1 MKRLIRALLRKLVRN
16 NIVFS
21 GVLLTARFTD
31 FCVRQKYAPVAASP
45 VSIEQFISQTFPD
58 YVVRRG
64 PFAGLEFP
72 CGRLTPSL
80 APKLI
85 GSYEREIVELVEQLC
100 SKEWSAIVDIGCA
113 EGYYAVG
120 FALRVPGAI
129 VHAYDADPNMMR
141 ACRETAEM
149 NGVESRIRIGSFLT
163 PDALCDLA
171 LGSRALVISDCEGYE
186 FSMFTSEVIRKLGR
200 HDVLIELHDK
210 SKGGLS
216 SELIR
221 RFNPTH
227 VPQIITSIDDWRKSM
242 LYDYSELGGL
252 DEASRVAVLAEARGD
267 QMEWLHCTPRVLD
280 TAIADSK
287 SKLPRQQLISGQ

>member
-1 MKRLIRALLRKLVRN
+1 MKRIIRALLRKLVRN

-21 GVLLTARFTD
+21 GVLLTARFAE
-31 FCVRQKYAPVAASP
+31 FCIRQKYTPSAAGSA
-45 VSIEQFISQTFPD
+45 SIEKFISLTFPD
-58 YVVRRG
+58 YLVRRG
-64 PFAGLEFP
+64 SFVGLGFP
-72 CGRLTPSL
+72 RGRLTPSL

-85 GSYEREIVELVEQLC
+85 GSYEREIAELVEKLC

-129 VHAYDADPNMMR
+129 VYAYDADPNMMR

-149 NGVESRIRIGSFLT
+149 NGVDSRIRIGSFLT
-163 PDALCDLA
+163 PDALCNLA

-186 FSMFTSEVIRKLGR
+186 FSMFTSEVIRKLER

-210 SKGGLS
+210 TKGGLS

-227 VPQIITSIDDWRKSM
+227 IPQIITSIDDWRKPM

-252 DEASRVAVLAEARGD
+252 DEASRMAILAEARGD

-287 SKLPRQQLISGQ
+287 PTLPPQQLIGGQ